1 MKKYSLRNFFNG
13 LWPKIKGDIF
23 QSFNK
28 GTLQFLIAKGM
39 VLFISNQLQNQPLN
53 LFHGTGL
60 FLYSRKQKTI
70 TFLTFLVGIEKNQ
83 FHEIGEEF
91 TICNIFTRTY
101 FQTVVCVGNFL
112 FLNNKENAIFLIT
125 NWSLLKLHSIDQ
137 RIGKAFAKKFLY
149 QLCIFTKKTIL

>member
-1 MKKYSLRNFFNG
+1 MKKYSQRNFFNA

-28 GTLQFLIAKGM
+28 GTLQFLIAKDM
-39 VLFISNQLQNQPLN
+39 VLFISSQQQNQPLN

-60 FLYSRKQKTI
+60 FLYSGKHQKTI

-83 FHEIGEEF
+83 FHEMGEEF
-91 TICNIFTRTY
+91 TICNVFTSAY
-101 FQTVVCVGNFL
+101 VVCVGNFL
-112 FLNNKENAIFLIT
+112 FVNNKENAIFLIT
-125 NWSLLKLHSIDQ
+125 NWSLLKLHSVDQ